1 MPGWRS
7 GCRCVLPLLLV
18 ACASAPV
25 PVPGPAPLITAT
37 PAQMVALVRAA
48 AGDGEGE
55 LAVQPLRDAMVEDLR
70 QDAVRLEAQGR
81 HAEAAA
87 ALDRA
92 LAITPADPALLQERA
107 EVALLLR
114 DYAGSEQ
121 RALRAYALGARVGPL
136 CRRHWTAVR
145 LARLARADA
154 AGAAEARL
162 RIDACRVAA
171 PARY

>member
-7 GCRCVLPLLLV
+7 GCRCVLPLLLA

-25 PVPGPAPLITAT
+25 PAPGPAPLIAAT

-55 LAVQPLRDAMVEDLR
+55 LAVQPLRDPMVEDLR

-171 PARY
+171 PVRY